1 MLGLKTDFVQ
11 NDRTMMILDRE
22 QGIRADELNE
32 VQLGMIRSSSIPHFL
47 KLHLKEVDFK
57 ITMEY
62 DITGKKMLSQA
73 LKAERMS
80 LTEYYGL
87 LLQIVTALHDSS
99 LYMLKAE
106 NFILHEDYIFIDGS
120 LRLGTLYLTYI
131 PLETT
136 VESGHLRLSLKECM
150 TRLLAS
156 VTELKGRG
164 VQALMSFCGEQSF
177 SLPGLKRLIIELLAG
192 EEDGSTSGRMDTWPE
207 LRVSEPDNRAVR
219 SSVLNSGSTSPNSGN
234 DQAGA
239 WSRTGQGAPV
249 DRSNLIR
256 SIHSA
261 SHSGAGQPEPIDE
274 PVRPRFAAA
283 SWLPERNEESPE
295 PEDPEQSSPLRTYI
309 LLACMLTAAAVWR
322 LLYLSRPSPLTLG
335 LSAGITL
342 LLAAAV
348 WLGWQGKLQTLFRR
362 TDPWSG
368 TLPALE
374 STEFEHNGP
383 SKWKAPPRFQADP
396 LSGLLNE
403 GEHVHREDRLDDRKA
418 PDSKEKWRWKFPR
431 TDAEDDEGPN
441 RSAETPFHGGVSLR
455 GGIGAGGFTDS
466 GIEPGCSPAEQ
477 TRSPTN
483 YQGQSMAGRNK
494 EAYKILEMYPQP
506 VVSASSQGYG
516 NAEAAAGEEDYYAHL
531 SKHTEILSTSGD
543 GGTVLLNPS
552 FVPGKHPQ
560 RHAYLEVRSPEGGL
574 PERVEINQP
583 HFIIGRSAEVA
594 QYVALGVGTS
604 RAHAELS
611 RGAEGYVLK
620 DLGSRNGTVLE
631 GETMVPYK
639 EYAIA
644 EGNAFIIAGW
654 SFTLRSSLDGSSGSM
669 HVSARSLK

>member
-47 KLHLKEVDFK
+47 KLHIKEVDYK

-106 NFILHEDYIFIDGS
+106 NFILHEDYIFIAGS
-120 LRLGTLYLTYI
+120 LRLGTLYLTYL

-136 VESGHLRLSLKECM
+136 DESGQLRSSLKECM

-177 SLPGLKRLIIELLAG
+177 SLPGLKRLILELLAG
-192 EEDGSTSGRMDTWPE
+192 EDDGVISGQTDTRPE
-207 LRVSEPDNRAVR
+207 LSVSEPGIRTVR

-239 WSRTGQGAPV
+239 WSRTGQEAPV

-261 SHSGAGQPEPIDE
+261 GHSGMERPERIDKPI
-274 PVRPRFAAA
+274 RPRFGAA
-283 SWLPERNEESPE
+283 SWLPDRNEESAE

-309 LLACMLTAAAVWR
+309 LLACMLAAAAVWR
-322 LLYLSRPSPLTLG
+322 LLYLSRPSLLTLG
-335 LSAGITL
+335 LSAGITI
-342 LLAAAV
+342 LLAAAA

-368 TLPALE
+368 ALPAME
-374 STEFEHNGP
+374 STELEHYGP
-383 SKWKAPPRFQADP
+383 SAWKAPPRFQADP
-396 LSGLLNE
+396 LSGLLNG
-403 GEHVHREDRLDDRKA
+403 GEHIHREDRLDDRKTL
-418 PDSKEKWRWKFPR
+418 DSKEKWRWKSPR
-431 TDAEDDEGPN
+431 TDTEADEGSN
-441 RSAETPFHGGVSLR
+441 QNVETPFHGGVSLR
-455 GGIGAGGFTDS
+455 GGIGASGFTDR
-466 GIEPGCSPAEQ
+466 GIEPGSSPAGQ
-477 TRSPTN
+477 SQSPTN
-483 YQGQSMAGRNK
+483 DQGQSMAGRNK
-494 EAYKILEMYPQP
+494 EAYKILEMYSQP
-506 VVSASSQGYG
+506 GASSSSQGCG

-531 SKHTEILSTSGD
+531 SEHTEILSSSGD
-543 GGTVLLNPS
+543 GGTVLLS
-552 FVPGKHPQ
+552 QGFVPGRHPL
-560 RHAYLEVRSPEGGL
+560 RHAYLEVRSPEGGV

-631 GETMVPYK
+631 GEAMVPYK

-654 SFTLRSSLDGSSGSM
+654 SFTFRSSLDGSGGSM
-669 HVSARSLK
+669 HVSARAFK

>member
-1 MLGLKTDFVQ
+1 MLGLETDFVQ

-47 KLHLKEVDFK
+47 KLHIKEVDYK

-120 LRLGTLYLTYI
+120 LRLGTLYLTYL
-131 PLETT
+131 PLETKF
-136 VESGHLRLSLKECM
+136 ESGHLRSSLKDCM

-192 EEDGSTSGRMDTWPE
+192 EDDGSISERTDTRPE
-207 LRVSEPDNRAVR
+207 LRVSEPGIRAVR
-219 SSVLNSGSTSPNSGN
+219 SNVLNSGSTSPNSGN

-239 WSRTGQGAPV
+239 WSWTGQEAPV
-249 DRSNLIR
+249 DRSNFIR
-256 SIHSA
+256 SIHA

-274 PVRPRFAAA
+274 PVRPRFGAA
-283 SWLPERNEESPE
+283 SWLPERNQESAE

-309 LLACMLTAAAVWR
+309 LLACMLAAAAVWR

-335 LSAGITL
+335 LSAVITI
-342 LLAAAV
+342 LLAAAA
-348 WLGWQGKLQTLFRR
+348 WLGWQGKLQTFFRR

-368 TLPALE
+368 ALPALE
-374 STEFEHNGP
+374 STELEHNGP

-396 LSGLLNE
+396 LSGLLNA
-403 GEHVHREDRLDDRKA
+403 GEHIHREDHLDDRKT

-431 TDAEDDEGPN
+431 TDAEADEGPN
-441 RSAETPFHGGVSLR
+441 RNVETPFHGGVSLR
-455 GGIGAGGFTDS
+455 GGIGASGFTDS
-466 GIEPGCSPAEQ
+466 GIEPECSPAEQ
-477 TRSPTN
+477 SQSPAN
-483 YQGQSMAGRNK
+483 YRGQSMAGRNK

-506 VVSASSQGYG
+506 EGSASSQGYG
-516 NAEAAAGEEDYYAHL
+516 NAEVAAGEEDYYAHL
-531 SKHTEILSTSGD
+531 SKHTEILSSSGD
-543 GGTVLLNPS
+543 GGTVLLS
-552 FVPGKHPQ
+552 QGFVPGKHPQ
-560 RHAYLEVRSPEGGL
+560 RHAYLEVRSPEGGM

-631 GETMVPYK
+631 GEAMVPYK

-654 SFTLRSSLDGSSGSM
+654 SFTLRSSSDGSSGSM